1 MTTFD
6 TAKFTAEAE
15 LQTRLTQLG
24 AQECKLGGWAESNG
38 YEREHN
44 IPYGSA
50 YVRGLHLTT
59 AHYD

>member
-6 TAKFTAEAE
+6 KAEFTTEAE
-15 LQTRLTQLG
+15 LQARLTQLC
-24 AQECKLGGWAESNG
+24 AQECKLGGWAQSNG
-38 YEREHN
+38 YEREYN